1 MNDLNEAKNAV
12 YQAASPILEAIEH
25 AGGKVGNGHHVA
37 QKIAE
42 AFEAIMLGRARVRPS
57 PGDDITRAA
66 FDEAD
71 GYRRS
76 DDSSDGGTP

>member
-25 AGGKVGNGHHVA
+25 AGGRVGNGHHVA

-42 AFEAIMLGRARVRPS
+42 AFEVIMRGRASRPS
-57 PGDDITRAA
+57 LGDDITRDA
-66 FDEAD
+66 FDAMD

-76 DDSSDGGTP
+76 NDSSDGGTP